1 MTKIR
6 AMGYRL
12 KKTPNRMLKIS
23 ECAVRHLPDSMS
35 RKKFER
41 SDIYHQFVS
50 GQEKRKKEKRKK
62 DRCNTAEHFSTS
74 V

>member
-12 KKTPNRMLKIS
+12 KKTPNRMLKIR
-23 ECAVRHLPDSMS
+23 ECTVRHLPDSMS
-35 RKKFER
+35 REKFER

-50 GQEKRKKEKRKK
+50 GQKRKRQKK
-62 DRCNTAEHFSTS
+62 KTGANTAEYFST
-74 V
+74 